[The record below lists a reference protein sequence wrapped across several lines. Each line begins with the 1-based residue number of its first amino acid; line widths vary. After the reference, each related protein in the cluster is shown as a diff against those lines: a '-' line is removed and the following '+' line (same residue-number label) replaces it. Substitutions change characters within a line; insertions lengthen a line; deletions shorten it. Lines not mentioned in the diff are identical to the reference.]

1 MILIIMG
8 VSGCGKSTVGSLV
21 AERLG
26 WSFIEGDE
34 YHPAANVEKMRSGI
48 PLTDADRAGWLSSLA
63 SVIDGYSSR
72 GESAVV
78 SCSALKATYRER
90 LRVSPEVRFVYLRG
104 DYATIEGRMRARTGH
119 FMKAGMLKSQFAILE
134 EPADALTIDI
144 GPAPEDIATC
154 VIARLAIPH

>member
-63 SVIDGYSSR
+63 SVIDGYSRR

-119 FMKAGMLKSQFAILE
+119 FMKAGMLESQFATLE
-134 EPADALTIDI
+134 EPADALTVDI
-144 GPAPEDIATC
+144 GPAPEDIATS